1 MMIALFPVVAENVKT
16 VKDQLNEEFGTN
28 ENAR

>member
-1 MMIALFPVVAENVKT
+1 MIALFPVGAENVKT
-16 VKDQLNEEFGTN
+16 VNDHLNEEFGTN